1 MKLPGKL
8 LVYAGLLAVLIL
20 VFAMY
25 GKPDFLMMLANQMW
39 SCF

>member
-1 MKLPGKL
+1 MKPVGKTFL
-8 LVYAGLLAVLIL
+8 FLGLLGVLLL

-25 GKPDFLMMLANQMW
+25 GQPDFLMMLANQVW